1 MTPPSPDDAGPL
13 LETKFYVPRLRR
25 GVVVR
30 PRLSERL
37 RRGAE
42 SKLTLI
48 SAPAGFGKTTLL
60 AEWLAAG
67 PAGRPSVAWLSL
79 DSTDNH
85 PVSFWTYLIAALQ
98 SVAPEV
104 GASALSL
111 LRAPEPPPIERV
123 LAPLLNELAAVAHDI
138 VLVLDDD
145 HAVDAHEVQ
154 AGMAYLLEHL
164 PPRIHIVIATRADP
178 ALPLGRLRGR
188 GELVEIRAA
197 DLRFTPDEATAY
209 LNEIMGLD
217 LTVSDIAALEERTE
231 GWIAALQLAA
241 LSIQGRD
248 DIPGFIA
255 GFAGDD
261 RYIVDYLVE
270 EVLQR
275 QPERVRRFLLE
286 TSILGRL
293 TSSLCDAVTGQ
304 DDGRAMLDALDR
316 GNLFLVPLDD
326 RRRWYRY
333 HQLFADV
340 LRAHLLDEQPD
351 RLPALH
357 RRATEWFEANGERDE
372 AIRHAFAG
380 GDLERAAD
388 LVELAIPAMGRDRR
402 ESTMRGWLE
411 ALPDESI
418 RSRPVLS
425 DGYAGALLVRGEVE
439 GVDAHL
445 ADAERWLAM
454 TAEAL
459 AAQAPRPAAMVV
471 ADEAAFRSLP
481 ASVAI
486 HRAGLA
492 RKVGDDDATVAHA
505 RRALELVGDDDHLG
519 RGGGAALLGL
529 AYWAVGDL
537 DAAERSYAEAM
548 ASLVKAGH
556 RSDVIGLSL
565 GLADMQLVQG
575 RLDEALRTYGKGLE
589 IATTE
594 GGPVLR
600 GAADMH
606 VGIGEVLR
614 QRDDLAGAARHLQA
628 AADLGDDNGL
638 PQNPYRSRVAAAGIR
653 QAEGDPGAALE
664 LLAEAD
670 RLYANDFSP
679 DVRPVGAMRARVW
692 IALGRLAEATSWAR
706 DSGISDADDLS
717 YVREFEHLTLARLLL
732 AQAAIDHGDDRLD
745 AALRLLDRL
754 LAAAQAGGRTGSEI
768 EILVVQALARRARG
782 DASGAL
788 VALERAITLAEPE
801 GYVRVF
807 ADEGEAMT
815 GLLKAAISRRDH
827 PGYVRRLMA
836 ATAGPPTAKRIDQP
850 LVEPL
855 SERELEVLRLLASE
869 LDGPEIARELTVSLP
884 TVRTHTQNIYT
895 KLGVNSR
902 RAAVRRAD
910 ELGLLSHARDRRPS
924 E

>member
-1 MTPPSPDDAGPL
+1 
-13 LETKFYVPRLRR
+13 
-25 GVVVR
+25 
-30 PRLSERL
+30 
-37 RRGAE
+37 
-42 SKLTLI
+42 
-48 SAPAGFGKTTLL
+48 
-60 AEWLAAG
+60 
-67 PAGRPSVAWLSL
+67 
-79 DSTDNH
+79 
-85 PVSFWTYLIAALQ
+85 
-98 SVAPEV
+98 
-104 GASALSL
+104 
-111 LRAPEPPPIERV
+111 
-123 LAPLLNELAAVAHDI
+123 
-138 VLVLDDD
+138 
-145 HAVDAHEVQ
+145 
-154 AGMAYLLEHL
+154 
-164 PPRIHIVIATRADP
+164 
-178 ALPLGRLRGR
+178 
-188 GELVEIRAA
+188 
-197 DLRFTPDEATAY
+197 
-209 LNEIMGLD
+209 
-217 LTVSDIAALEERTE
+217 
-231 GWIAALQLAA
+231 
-241 LSIQGRD
+241 
-248 DIPGFIA
+248 
-255 GFAGDD
+255 
-261 RYIVDYLVE
+261 
-270 EVLQR
+270 
-275 QPERVRRFLLE
+275 
-286 TSILGRL
+286 
-293 TSSLCDAVTGQ
+293 
-304 DDGRAMLDALDR
+304 
-316 GNLFLVPLDD
+316 
-326 RRRWYRY
+326 
-333 HQLFADV
+333 
-340 LRAHLLDEQPD
+340 
-351 RLPALH
+351 
-357 RRATEWFEANGERDE
+357 
-372 AIRHAFAG
+372 
-380 GDLERAAD
+380 
-388 LVELAIPAMGRDRR
+388 
-402 ESTMRGWLE
+402 
-411 ALPDESI
+411 
-418 RSRPVLS
+418 
-425 DGYAGALLVRGEVE
+425 
-439 GVDAHL
+439 
-445 ADAERWLAM
+445 
-454 TAEAL
+454 
-459 AAQAPRPAAMVV
+459 
-471 ADEAAFRSLP
+471 
-481 ASVAI
+481 
-486 HRAGLA
+486 
-492 RKVGDDDATVAHA
+492 
-505 RRALELVGDDDHLG
+505 
-519 RGGGAALLGL
+519 
-529 AYWAVGDL
+529 
-537 DAAERSYAEAM
+537 
-548 ASLVKAGH
+548 
-556 RSDVIGLSL
+556 
-565 GLADMQLVQG
+565 
-575 RLDEALRTYGKGLE
+575 
-589 IATTE
+589 
-594 GGPVLR
+594 
-600 GAADMH
+600 MH